1 MAKKRNYNEAAMRYA
16 LDYLE
21 RILDMEDYIE
31 DRVEKKL
38 DSMVERKLAE
48 QEHKHDKLSDASQAQ
63 KSNEMINQKHNKL

>member
-1 MAKKRNYNEAAMRYA
+1 MRYA

-38 DSMVERKLAE
+38 DSMVERKLAQ
-48 QEHKHDKLSDASQAQ
+48 QEHKHAQASDASQAQ
-63 KSNEMINQKHNKL
+63 ESSEIINQNQNKL